1 VSLLLQQNLS
11 KLGQKIILT
20 KREKAINN
28 TDIALQIGVS
38 SSMMTM
44 IESGQQ
50 VPMATLIKVLDLL
63 ELSSELDT
71 LFSPK

>member
-1 VSLLLQQNLS
+1 MSLLLQQNLS